1 MYHEKVLRAAFL
13 SPQCG
18 KQSRAR
24 TATEREI
31 ILKTAVVVSGGD
43 APGIN
48 AVLATYTGHAA
59 RNNDQVVGV
68 VGGMPGLL
76 KGDVVPLELRQIALF
91 AEQPGTYLASSR
103 EPVLNQDGAQEQLLS
118 VLDHHNIDNVVLIG
132 GNGTMHYVLPLL
144 IQWGVKCVGIP
155 VTIDNDVPGTERTL
169 GFDSACNYAYQT
181 IDGVRATARALP
193 GRMFMVET
201 LGGDTGLLAL
211 DIALGAGACAALVP
225 EYEYAN
231 DWLARRLLDAIQW
244 DGHALLV
251 LAEGVPASRALYD
264 EIPQWTGIRM
274 RDIRLGHGQ
283 RGGKPTHIDR
293 ALAAN
298 FARLAYHAL
307 RDGCHNGVVVVR
319 KGETFLHEVTLQGFP
334 RPLPDLTLYCQINGL
349 SRSDIPD
356 SH

>member
-1 MYHEKVLRAAFL
+1 MQKKILRNFWET
-13 SPQCG
+13 STG
-18 KQSRAR
+18 SG
-24 TATEREI
+24 REI

-48 AVLATYTGHAA
+48 TVLANYTGHAA
-59 RNNDQVVGV
+59 RNNDQVVGA

-76 KGDVVPLELRQIALF
+76 QGDIVPLELRQIAPF
-91 AEQPGTYLASSR
+91 TEQPGTYLASSR
-103 EPVLNQDGAQEQLLS
+103 EPVLNQDGAQNQLLA
-118 VLDHHNIDNVVLIG
+118 VLDQHNIDNVVLIG

-144 IQWGVKCVGIP
+144 VLWGVKCIGIP

-181 IDGVRATARALP
+181 IDGVRASARALP

-211 DIALGAGACAALVP
+211 DIALGAGACAVLVP
-225 EYEYAN
+225 EYAYTN
-231 DWLARRLLDAIQW
+231 DWLARRLLEAIQW

-251 LAEGVPASRALYD
+251 LSEGIQASRTLVD

-283 RGGKPTHIDR
+283 RGGRPTHIDR

-298 FARLAYHAL
+298 FSRLAYQAL
-307 RDGCHNGVVVVR
+307 SDGCQSGVVVVR
-319 KGETFLHEVTLQGFP
+319 QGATFLHEGTLDGFP
-334 RPLPDLTLYCQINGL
+334 RPLPDLCLYCQINGL
-349 SRSDIPD
+349 SSSDIPD
-356 SH
+356 NH